1 MQHLIVQR
9 PEGLYCPPG
18 DFFID
23 PWRRVDRAVITHAHA
38 DHARTGHRH
47 YLAAAPG
54 AGLLRARLGD
64 SSAILTTHSM
74 PKIREL
80 CNAVAVLENGKLRW
94 FDDIEQGIAV
104 HNRNMNA
111 RVGTGDDDE

>member
-1 MQHLIVQR
+1 
-9 PEGLYCPPG
+9 
-18 DFFID
+18 
-23 PWRRVDRAVITHAHA
+23 
-38 DHARTGHRH
+38 
-47 YLAAAPG
+47 
-54 AGLLRARLGD
+54 
-64 SSAILTTHSM
+64 M